1 MSVTLEQ
8 AHILLEH
15 NMDPAHFQQSL
26 DSMRRWVW
34 SHINTVQTVVN
45 CSLQHTTHTHSR
57 GTRLRNA
64 EKNVGAPLYAFNA
77 LQVVTLPKNYRPPE
91 GTYKKLQT

>member
-1 MSVTLEQ
+1 MGVVTYKQ
-8 AHILLEH
+8 YKLL
-15 NMDPAHFQQSL
+15 L
-26 DSMRRWVW
+26 TVLY
-34 SHINTVQTVVN
+34 NT
-45 CSLQHTTHTHSR
+45 QHTHTHSR